1 METIHLRIQNVCKS
15 FGKINVL
22 NKVSLDVP
30 RGSFTTFLGPSGC
43 GKTTLLRT
51 IAGFYVP
58 DGGEIYLGDR
68 LLNTVPSHLRNTI
81 MVFQDYALF
90 PHMTIEENITYG
102 LRIRKT
108 PKDEIQKRLE
118 RTLGYLGIGNLLDR
132 MPGQISGGQQQRV
145 ALARA
150 LIMEPEIL
158 LLDEPLSNLD
168 AKLRINIRAELRQ
181 LQQRL
186 KITTIYVTHDQAEA
200 LALSDRIA
208 VMNEGKIVHY
218 GTPRELYYSPANEFV
233 ASFIGK
239 VNLIRGKVDSITDGM
254 VRVKVGTSE
263 FLLQP
268 AQVSRTPNIV
278 RAGKEVILCVRPET
292 IRIEKGIQASD
303 VNTFQG
309 VVTNYIFEGATIRY
323 WVEAFQKELVI
334 DVFDP
339 PEVIPIDHPIP
350 LRFKPER
357 IHLLPG
363 E

>member
-1 METIHLRIQNVCKS
+1 METIHLKIQKVCKS
-15 FGKINVL
+15 FGKVRVL
-22 NKVSLDVP
+22 NDVSLDVP
-30 RGSFTTFLGPSGC
+30 QGSFTTFLGPSGC

-51 IAGFYVP
+51 IAGFYTP
-58 DGGEIYLGDR
+58 DSGEIYLGNR
-68 LLNTVPSHLRNTI
+68 LMNHVPSHLRNAI

-102 LRIRKT
+102 LRIRKM
-108 PKDEIQKRLE
+108 PKDQIQARLE
-118 RTLGYLGIGNLLDR
+118 RTVGYLGIGNLLDR

-208 VMNEGKIVHY
+208 VMNEGRIVHF
-218 GTPRELYYSPANEFV
+218 GTPQELYYHPADPFV

-239 VNLIRGKVDSITDGM
+239 VNLIRGKVNQNTPEGTWVDVQNI
-254 VRVKVGTSE
+254 RILVKNH
-263 FLLQP
+263 F
-268 AQVSRTPNIV
+268 AQLGPHS
-278 RAGKEVILCVRPET
+278 EVILCIRPET
-292 IRIEKGIQASD
+292 IRIAKASD
-303 VNTFQG
+303 ARDENAIPG

-323 WVEAFQKELVI
+323 WVNALEQEWVV

-339 PEVIPIDHPIP
+339 AEVLAPDTKVF
-350 LRFKPER
+350 LKLKPER
-357 IHLLPG
+357 IHLMPSG
-363 E
+363 QT

>member
-1 METIHLRIQNVCKS
+1 METIHLRIHKVCKD
-15 FGKINVL
+15 FGKVRVL
-22 NKVSLDVP
+22 NHVSLDVP
-30 RGSFTTFLGPSGC
+30 QGSFTTFLGPSGC

-51 IAGFYVP
+51 IAGFYTP
-58 DGGEIYLGDR
+58 DSGEIYLGNR
-68 LLNTVPSHLRNTI
+68 LMNNVPSHLRNAI

-102 LRIRKT
+102 LRIRKI
-108 PKDEIQKRLE
+108 PKDQIKARLE
-118 RTLGYLGIGNLLDR
+118 RTVAYLGIGNLLDR

-218 GTPRELYYSPANEFV
+218 GTPQELYYHPADPFV

-239 VNLIRGKVDSITDGM
+239 VNLIRGRIIENRMGNTWVDVQKIKVL
-254 VRVKVGTSE
+254 VKNH
-263 FLLQP
+263 FDHLQP
-268 AQVSRTPNIV
+268 QD
-278 RAGKEVILCVRPET
+278 EVMLCVRPET
-292 IRIEKGIQASD
+292 IRIAKASEEKEENAIP
-303 VNTFQG
+303 G

-323 WVEAFQKELVI
+323 WVNALNQEWVV

-339 PEVIPIDHPIP
+339 VEVLPPDTKVF
-350 LRFKPER
+350 LRLKPER
-357 IHLLPG
+357 IHLMPARA
-363 E
+363 